1 MNAKRDAQLDWAD
14 DVARF
19 SEDASV
25 ADWFNTV
32 RSVFQSSAAESVS
45 SLGWSELFKAYD
57 TDGSGE
63 LDEEEFLTA
72 AESNLGADFP
82 STDLKRL
89 FDAVD
94 VDKSGTIDAAEFSSW
109 LNKQASAS
117 HGSANGGW

>member
-94 VDKSGTIDAAEFSSW
+94 VDKGPKMES
-109 LNKQASAS
+109 
-117 HGSANGGW
+117 